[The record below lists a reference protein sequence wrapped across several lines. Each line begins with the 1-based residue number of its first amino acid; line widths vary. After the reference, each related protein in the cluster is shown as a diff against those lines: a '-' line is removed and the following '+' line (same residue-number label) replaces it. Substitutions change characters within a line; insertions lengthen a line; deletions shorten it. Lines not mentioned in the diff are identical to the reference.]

1 MHHAKVTQSQAAA
14 EELGFLISRAHLN
27 LRRWGCL
34 WSCCKQ
40 PFERCPTTSEAK
52 EEPPLSTDYLA
63 VSWRGDGLSHLAVGG
78 WFLHVLTGAAEMRG
92 QGKNNADVSDYGG
105 RQNLQEHGIF
115 PYLLEYV

>member
-1 MHHAKVTQSQAAA
+1 M
-14 EELGFLISRAHLN
+14 
-27 LRRWGCL
+27 
-34 WSCCKQ
+34 
-40 PFERCPTTSEAK
+40 
-52 EEPPLSTDYLA
+52 
-63 VSWRGDGLSHLAVGG
+63 GG